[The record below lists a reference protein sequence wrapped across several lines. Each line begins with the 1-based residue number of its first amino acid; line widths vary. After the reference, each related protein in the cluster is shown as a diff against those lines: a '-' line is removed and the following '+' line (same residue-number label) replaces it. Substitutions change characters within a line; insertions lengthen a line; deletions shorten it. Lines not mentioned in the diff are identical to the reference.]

1 MKLATFKENG
11 QARFAVALSTE
22 RLLDVSRAERVAD
35 GLGLTLPGQPAE
47 SVLAYLEGGDNT
59 KSWLTALVAAVKEQ
73 PQAFQSAVIPL
84 STAHFLAPVTRPSKI
99 VCVGHNYRE
108 HILEMKR
115 EIPEYPVLFAKFPH
129 TLRGHGESIPLPP
142 VTEKLDYE
150 AEFAFVIGR
159 QAKDVRPE
167 DALDY
172 VGGYTIANDVSARDL
187 QRRTIQWM
195 QGKNLDGSLPLGP
208 YLVTPDEV
216 GDPHELGV
224 TLTVNGETRQ
234 KANTRTLVFNVN
246 FLVSYISQIL
256 TLEAGDIILTG
267 TPGGVGDAMN
277 PPQYLK
283 DGDVVEITIDKLGT
297 LRNQV
302 QSA

>member
-1 MKLATFKENG
+1 MKLATFSKG
-11 QARFAVALSTE
+11 AGHRLGVVLSE
-22 RLLDVSRAERVAD
+22 EQLLDVELAERAID
-35 GLGLTLPGQPAE
+35 GFLPGQPVGSMLEYLAAGDASHQRLQRLVE
-47 SVLAYLEGGDNT
+47 AARQQPQVLADACVDTASVRLE
-59 KSWLTALVAAVKEQ
+59 A
-73 PQAFQSAVIPL
+73 PIP
-84 STAHFLAPVTRPSKI
+84 RPGKI
-99 VCVGHNYRE
+99 ICVGHNYRE

-115 EIPEYPVLFAKFPH
+115 EIPEYPVLFAKFAH
-129 TLRGHGESIPLPP
+129 TVRGSGDVIPLPP
-142 VTEKLDYE
+142 VTQKLDYE

-159 QAKDVRPE
+159 TAKDVPPE
-167 DALDY
+167 EALRY

-216 GDPHELGV
+216 PNPHDLDV
-224 TLTVNGETRQ
+224 TLTVNGDVRQ
-234 KANTRTLVFNVN
+234 RANTGTLVFNVN
-246 FLVSYISQIL
+246 FLVAYISQIL
-256 TLEAGDIILTG
+256 TLEPGDVILTG

-297 LRNQV
+297 LTNRV
-302 QSA
+302 QAV